1 MIEIGIVGAGKI
13 VETFHLPAWAAVPDA
28 RVMAICDPRI
38 DAAQQ
43 LASRFGIDKVYSSV
57 EAMVLDAGLEAVD
70 ICSPHRLHHAH
81 AVLALEAGLHCLIE
95 KPFATSAADAQVIAD
110 LARARNRVVMC
121 AQHQR
126 FRPPS
131 MLLKRMIEAGD
142 LGEIYCVRVDAM
154 SARGVPRQVRNSFT
168 DALLSDGG
176 PLMDQGSHGIDIA
189 WWLMGCPRP
198 LTAYAMTSNVTVPP
212 AGRTPDGAE
221 WDVYSVED
229 FATGILTFADNRAI
243 TIHTSYYA
251 NCREDRFGCEIFG
264 TLGGAVWPDLIVTR
278 PAGNGV
284 TREIIQPVHEHKASV
299 EELRHFSSLIRNA
312 ATPVVPLEESV
323 QLVTML
329 EALYRSAETGDVTRL
344 R

>member
-1 MIEIGIVGAGKI
+1 MIEVGIVGAGKI

-28 RVMAICDPRI
+28 RVMAICDPRV
-38 DAAQQ
+38 DAAQK
-43 LASRFGIDKVYSSV
+43 LASRFGIAKVYPSV
-57 EAMVLDAGLEAVD
+57 EAMLLDVSLDAVD
-70 ICSPHRLHHAH
+70 ICSPHRLHREHA
-81 AVLALEAGLHCLIE
+81 ALALEAGLHCLIE
-95 KPFATSAADAQVIAD
+95 KPFATSAADAQAIAD
-110 LARARNRVVMC
+110 LAHARNRVVMC

-154 SARGVPRQVRNSFT
+154 SARGVPRQVSNSFT
-168 DALLSDGG
+168 DATLSDGG
-176 PLMDQGSHGIDIA
+176 PLIDQGSHGIDIA

-198 LTAYAMTSNVTVPP
+198 LSAYAMTSNTTVPS

-229 FATGILTFADNRAI
+229 FAVGILTFADNRSI

-251 NCREDRFGCEIFG
+251 NCREDRFDCEIFG

-278 PAGNGV
+278 PDGNGV
-284 TREIIQPVHEHKASV
+284 TREIIQPEHEHKASV
-299 EELRHFSSLIRNA
+299 EELCHFSSLVRNA
-312 ATPVVPLEESV
+312 STPVVPLEQSV
-323 QLVTML
+323 RLVTML
-329 EALYRSAETGDVTRL
+329 EALYRSAEIGDIVRL
-344 R
+344 